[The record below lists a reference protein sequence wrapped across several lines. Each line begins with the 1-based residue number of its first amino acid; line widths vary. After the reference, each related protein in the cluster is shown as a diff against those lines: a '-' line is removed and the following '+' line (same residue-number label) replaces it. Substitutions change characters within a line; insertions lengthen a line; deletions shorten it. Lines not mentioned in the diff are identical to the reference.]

1 MTPSMLQAIDAFKT
15 VFAEG
20 LRARPEDVR
29 SVDEMDVMIH
39 EARALMGSFA
49 MAAVI
54 AQAVALAQHQERG
67 CPCGATMTAHRH
79 PALRVHSMQ
88 GTHDADGL
96 ALRCEHCGR
105 TARPVHEQLGV
116 ESYTKTTVLF
126 ERLSADFFLD
136 KGAPTAVQRLQEH
149 HGIEPGRT
157 TVLRHAEQ
165 SGQRARAFLDEKLEQ
180 AAGVAESRRG
190 QPPRTAAVFIQM
202 DSSSGKTVAPLV
214 RPEVPDG
221 ATVERTPVLELP
233 KVQRPIEGRQVK
245 LLCAQTQGT
254 VDWVYDAYI
263 GESDEAPE
271 KLVGLAA
278 TRGWQDGVLAVMT
291 ADGDD
296 KIREVAKGAF
306 DPHLQMILDR
316 EHAVGHLRDVIT
328 YGKEAVPTASADI
341 WLTQAKSLLH
351 TGKVREVI
359 DQVKAIAHSVED
371 AQDKTKVD
379 NVAIYFDKRAD
390 AVHYDY
396 FKDQGWPIAS
406 GAVEGGHIH
415 FIHPISKRGSG
426 WLVDNLNHTIA
437 LACVRQ
443 SGWWQEFW
451 DWNQKRQCSS
461 GDSTIAN

>member
-1 MTPSMLQAIDAFKT
+1 MTPSMLQAMDAFKT
-15 VFAEG
+15 VFLQS

-29 SVDEMDVMIH
+29 DVDEMDAMIH
-39 EARALMGSFA
+39 EARALLGSFA

-54 AQAVALAQHQERG
+54 AQAVALAQRKDRV
-67 CPCGATMTAHRH
+67 CTCGATMTVDHH

-88 GTHDADGL
+88 GTHEAQGL
-96 ALRCEHCGR
+96 ALRCACGR
-105 TARPVHEQLGV
+105 TQRPVHEQLGV
-116 ESYTKTTVLF
+116 ESYAKTTLLF
-126 ERLSADFFLD
+126 ERLAADFFLD

-165 SGQRARAFLDEKLEQ
+165 SGQRARAFLAEKLQ
-180 AAGVAESRRG
+180 HAAAVAESRRG
-190 QPPRTAAVFIQM
+190 QPPRTTAVFVQM

-214 RPEVPDG
+214 RPAVPAG

-233 KVQRPIEGRQVK
+233 KVQRPVEGRQVK

-263 GESDEAPE
+263 GEYDEAPE

-296 KIREVAKGAF
+296 TIRTVAQGAF
-306 DPHLQMILDR
+306 APHLQMILDR
-316 EHAVGHLRDVIT
+316 EHAVAHLRDVPT
-328 YGKEAVPTASADI
+328 YGKAAVPTAADT
-341 WLTQAKSLLH
+341 WLAQAKSLLH
-351 TGKVREVI
+351 TGKVHDVI
-359 DQVKAIAHSVED
+359 AHVQAIANSVED
-371 AQDKTKVD
+371 AQDRTKLD
-379 NVAIYFDKRAD
+379 NVAIYFNKRAD
-390 AVHYDY
+390 AVHYDH

-415 FIHPISKRGSG
+415 FIHPITKRGSG
-426 WLVDNLNHTIA
+426 WLVDNLNHIVA

-443 SGWWQEFW
+443 SGWWAEFW
-451 DWNQKRQCSS
+451 DWNQQRHHASAARRA
-461 GDSTIAN
+461 AN